1 MQLLKLWDAADN
13 EILVDLDRATT
24 PLPYK
29 KLNRLI
35 EFLIDF
41 ALFLVTGRKVIS

>member
-13 EILVDLDRATT
+13 EILVDLDRTNT
-24 PLPYK
+24 PLQPK

>member
-1 MQLLKLWDAADN
+1 MQLLKLWDASDQ
-13 EILVDLDRATT
+13 EILIDMDRAST

-29 KLNRLI
+29 KPNRLI

-41 ALFLVTGRKVIS
+41 ALYLFTGRK

>member
-1 MQLLKLWDAADN
+1 MRLIKLWDASDQ
-13 EILVDLDRATT
+13 EILIDMDRASTT
-24 PLPYK
+24 LRYK